1 MKYFKIG
8 NKIYTENNVAN
19 DSDLLLFGDM
29 PEDAFLRRILRSY
42 NIDLCYDLENR
53 QIMIKDLETNQFL
66 KNNPNSSLWN
76 NLDTTVN
83 LNYDCNEKLLIVDI
97 KRQSSLDITLKV
109 DLVNSI
115 DWKKCNH
122 NEYET
127 NNLNYDNDELI
138 EFKHSKYGSYEYK
151 NNISGYTFKYNT
163 EDLKAKKKKSITISL
178 ISFFN
183 QNSLTYK
190 LENGDLS
197 TIIYQP
203 TNNSHFKNNGLVPFS
218 KCESLFTDDLNP
230 IKPIINDDIS
240 DLQQMVNISRLI
252 YLNSL
257 KQYLLKEIKNCH
269 KQISILIKEI
279 KSATDKVNSIST
291 EMFKIMLDNKFN
303 FSNINR
309 KGNSYTKK

>member
-42 NIDLCYDLENR
+42 NIDLCYNIKDR
-53 QIMIKDLETNQFL
+53 QIMFKDLETNQFL
-66 KNNPNSSLWN
+66 DNKFDSPLWN
-76 NLDTTVN
+76 SDN
-83 LNYDCNEKLLIVDI
+83 LNINLICEKDNLIINI
-97 KRQSSLDITLKV
+97 KRKPNIDISLRV
-109 DLVNSI
+109 DLANSI

-151 NNISGYTFKYNT
+151 NNVSGYTFKYNS
-163 EDLKAKKKKSITISL
+163 EDLKVKKNKSININL

-240 DLQQMVNISRLI
+240 DLQQMVNTSRLI

-269 KQISILIKEI
+269 KKISILIKEI

-309 KGNSYTKK
+309 KGNSYTKR

>member
-42 NIDLCYDLENR
+42 NIDLNYNIKDR
-53 QIMIKDLETNQFL
+53 QIMFKDLETNQFL
-66 KNNPNSSLWN
+66 DNKFNSPLWN
-76 NLDTTVN
+76 SDN
-83 LNYDCNEKLLIVDI
+83 LNINLICEKDNLIINI
-97 KRQSSLDITLKV
+97 KRKPNIDISLRV
-109 DLVNSI
+109 DLANSI

-151 NNISGYTFKYNT
+151 NNVSGYTFKYNS
-163 EDLKAKKKKSITISL
+163 EDLKVKKNKSININL

-240 DLQQMVNISRLI
+240 DLQQMVNTSRLI

-257 KQYLLKEIKNCH
+257 KQYLLKEIKYCH
-269 KQISILIKEI
+269 EQISILTKKI

-309 KGNSYTKK
+309 KGNSYTKR

>member
-42 NIDLCYDLENR
+42 NIDLNYNIKDR
-53 QIMIKDLETNQFL
+53 QIMFKDLETNQFL
-66 KNNPNSSLWN
+66 DNKFNSPLWN
-76 NLDTTVN
+76 SDN
-83 LNYDCNEKLLIVDI
+83 LNINLICEKDNLIINI
-97 KRQSSLDITLKV
+97 KRKPNIDISLRV
-109 DLVNSI
+109 DLANSI

-151 NNISGYTFKYNT
+151 NNVSGYTFKYNS
-163 EDLKAKKKKSITISL
+163 EDLKVKKNKSININL

-240 DLQQMVNISRLI
+240 DLQQMVNTSRLI